1 MTDPLEPMAAD
12 PPPAAGLAPA
22 ERATADAVTPSA
34 VSGDLGRLD
43 DALVRLRRLWSSPR
57 QVIDHDGRPVE
68 MSSVL
73 VVEACAR
80 GTARG
85 AEVSVGDV
93 AHFADVTPSTASR
106 LVERAVRADLV
117 RRNPSARDARRTVLH
132 LTAAGSALRARALH
146 ARLGWL
152 GSVVHGW
159 PSDDLAALVDLLGRF
174 ADRMTLTGPPDHGG
188 TRPTP

>member
-1 MTDPLEPMAAD
+1 MT
-12 PPPAAGLAPA
+12 PPPEPTGHGA
-22 ERATADAVTPSA
+22 
-34 VSGDLGRLD
+34 LGGLD

-80 GTARG
+80 GAADG
-85 AEVSVGDV
+85 NEVTVGDV

-106 LVERAVRADLV
+106 LVDRAVRADLV
-117 RRNPSARDARRTVLH
+117 RRSPSGQDARRSVLH
-132 LTAAGSALRARALH
+132 LTASGSALQQQALH

-152 GSVVHGW
+152 ASVVQDW
-159 PSDDLAALVDLLGRF
+159 DPADVASMATLLGRF
-174 ADRMTLTGPPDHGG
+174 ADGMTHTGPPMRAMRTDGS
-188 TRPTP
+188 